1 MLYAVAVSRA
11 KNMETSKI
19 STMVRKVRDTNG
31 TKNPRMERKSMVQ
44 IVHGT
49 KSPPMVRNVY
59 GTKSLVPRTG
69 GSKNRNPPNPVSFID
84 L

>member
-1 MLYAVAVSRA
+1 MLYAVAVSHA

-19 STMVRKVRDTNG
+19 PTMVRKVRDTNG

-49 KSPPMVRNVY
+49 KSPPMVRNFY
-59 GTKSLVPRTG
+59 GTKSLWYDKS
-69 GSKNRNPPNPVSFID
+69 GSPYGWV
-84 L
+84 